1 LAQYK
6 FLYHAKT
13 EVSVWRHQLKKQDS
27 QGAQIDLLIDRQDM
41 CINVC
46 EMKFSTNTFEISKA
60 YSKELENKLQVFQE
74 QTQTKKSLFLT
85 MITTYGVKNIENYA
99 GLVQKEIHMDVLFE
113 N

>member
-27 QGAQIDLLIDRQDM
+27 QGTQIGLLIDRQDM

-46 EMKFSTNTFEISKA
+46 EMKFSTDTFEISKA
-60 YSKELENKLQVFQE
+60 YCKELESKLQVFQE

-85 MITTYGVKNIENYA
+85 MITPYGVKNIENYT
-99 GLVQKEIHMDVLFE
+99 GLIQKEIHMDVLFE